1 MKKLIW
7 FIFLALVALRIEAQS
22 PVSFQVKAGV
32 GMANFYGKEIDDAE
46 AKFAYKVGVGMDYAF
61 NRTWSLQTFLNFVS
75 KGSKG
80 EAEDWVKMTMN
91 ELYLELPVMAALR
104 VPVSEKT
111 QLVLSA
117 GPYIACGVGGKTTA
131 DIEERKIPTTTGYE
145 TIGGKYEA
153 DTFGALKDGNIGMN
167 RFDAGLAFG
176 VAAECHRFILGIDA
190 QLGLTDISGDLKK
203 VAEAMSVEMGSTKN
217 ISAFFSIGY
226 RF

>member
-32 GMANFYGKEIDDAE
+32 GMANLYGKETDDAE
-46 AKFAYKVGVGMDYAF
+46 AKFAYKVGVGIDYAF

-80 EAEDWVKMTMN
+80 EAEDWAKMTIN

-104 VPVSEKT
+104 VPVSEEM

-117 GPYIACGVGGKTTA
+117 GPYIAYGIGGKTTV
-131 DIEERKIPTTTGYE
+131 DMKERKIPTATGYE
-145 TIGGKYEA
+145 TIGGKYKA
-153 DTFGALKDGNIGMN
+153 DTFGALKDGNLGMN

-190 QLGLTDISGDLKK
+190 QWGLTDISGDLKK
-203 VAEAMSVEMGSTKN
+203 MAEAMSVKKGSAKN
-217 ISAFFSIGY
+217 ISAFFSLGY

>member
-1 MKKLIW
+1 MKKFIW
-7 FIFLALVALRIEAQS
+7 FIFLALAALRIEAQS

-32 GMANFYGKEIDDAE
+32 GMANFYGKKTDDAK
-46 AKFAYKVGVGMDYAF
+46 AKFAYKVGLGMDYAF
-61 NRTWSLQTFLNFVS
+61 NPTWSLQTSLNFVS

-80 EAEDWVKMTMN
+80 EAEEWAKMTMN
-91 ELYLELPVMAALR
+91 ELYLELPVMAAVR
-104 VPVSEKT
+104 VPVSEKM
-111 QLVLSA
+111 QFVMSA
-117 GPYIACGVGGKTTA
+117 GPYIACGVGGRTTV
-131 DIEERKIPTTTGYE
+131 DVKERKIPTTTGYE
-145 TIGGKYEA
+145 TIGGKYKP

-190 QLGLTDISGDLKK
+190 QLGLTDISGDLKE

-217 ISAFFSIGY
+217 ISVFFSVGY